1 MLKLKRTTEEMR
13 EKGGVAVSKRSEAC
27 KIDKSVKDAVFA
39 RDGGCCVWC
48 GRSGAYVLPEAHFVP
63 RSKGGKGIEEN
74 VLTLCRYT
82 CHEQFDHGDRN
93 ERVNMREHFREYLK
107 SKYPDWDETKL
118 YYHK

>member
-1 MLKLKRTTEEMR
+1 M
-13 EKGGVAVSKRSEAC
+13 SKRSEAC

-74 VLTLCRYT
+74 ILTLCRYT
-82 CHEQFDHGDRN
+82 CHERFDHGDRN
-93 ERVNMREHFREYLK
+93 DRALMRDCFREYLK